1 MNQKALIMKRIVLNL
16 IIIVTISFALS
27 WKVDAQINETFIG
40 NWSFECLLAP
50 AGFNE
55 GLIEIKIDS
64 VFTRYPGSDYRF
76 SSIWVK
82 MENDTL
88 IFNVDINGEMVVC
101 RLLAVEENKLTGTA
115 GTMEDESALILTK
128 KEDVPYYSVR
138 EVETRP

>member
-1 MNQKALIMKRIVLNL
+1 MKRIVLNL
-16 IIIVTISFALS
+16 IIIVTISFAFS
-27 WKVDAQINETFIG
+27 WKLNAQVNEKFIG

-55 GLIEIKIDS
+55 GLIEIQMDS

-76 SSIWVK
+76 SSRWVK

-101 RLLAVEENKLTGTA
+101 RLLAVEENKLAGTA
-115 GTMEDESALILTK
+115 GTMEDESPLILTK
-128 KEDVPYYSVR
+128 KEDVPYYSAR
-138 EVETRP
+138 DLETRQ